1 MAQTAAA
8 DDRAEAA
15 RAKARQHLML
25 GALGVVYG
33 DIGTSPLYTV
43 KLCFVA
49 LGGVTPAAVYGVLSL
64 ITWALIAIVTL
75 KYVGVIMRADNRGEG
90 GILAL
95 TALALRVPRAGTKLH
110 WWILA
115 AGLLGAALFYGDGVI
130 TPAISVLSAVEGLNV
145 ATPLFEPYV
154 IPLTLAILLCLFIVQ
169 RRGTAKV
176 GGFFGPIMVVWF
188 VTIGL
193 VGAIE
198 IVKEPEILLALN
210 PYYGLHLLLRAPL
223 RGFALLGAVV
233 LAVTGAEALYADMG
247 HFGKRPI
254 RIVWL
259 FFVFPALLLN
269 YFGQGG
275 LLLREQTSMENPF
288 FHLVPSWGL
297 YPMVVLATVATVIAS
312 QAVISGAFSMTR
324 QGVLLGYMPRFEIKH
339 TSEEEI
345 GQIYVPKINLFL
357 LVAVV
362 ALVLGFRTS
371 DNLGAAYGIAVT
383 GTMSLTTVLA
393 FVYMVGSA
401 GWNGFGAVLIFG
413 AFLVIDIAF
422 FSANMLKI
430 VEGGWFPLAVA
441 ALVFTFMVTWLRG
454 REALLAERWREA
466 LPLETFLATLKP
478 DRPLR
483 VPGTAVFMVPND
495 RIVPTALLHNL
506 KHNHVLHERVVLMKV
521 ETKDIPHVPDD
532 QRLEINHLD
541 HNFHTIAVN
550 YGFMDEPNIPRALA
564 QLRLMQFRFNL
575 LETSF
580 FVGREKVV
588 VSKAAGVWT
597 WRKRLFIF
605 MHRTMLNATEYFRIP
620 TNRVVELGGQIEI

>member
-339 TSEEEI
+339 TS
-345 GQIYVPKINLFL
+345 
-357 LVAVV
+357 
-362 ALVLGFRTS
+362 
-371 DNLGAAYGIAVT
+371 
-383 GTMSLTTVLA
+383 
-393 FVYMVGSA
+393 
-401 GWNGFGAVLIFG
+401 
-413 AFLVIDIAF
+413 
-422 FSANMLKI
+422 
-430 VEGGWFPLAVA
+430 
-441 ALVFTFMVTWLRG
+441 
-454 REALLAERWREA
+454 
-466 LPLETFLATLKP
+466 
-478 DRPLR
+478 
-483 VPGTAVFMVPND
+483 
-495 RIVPTALLHNL
+495 
-506 KHNHVLHERVVLMKV
+506 
-521 ETKDIPHVPDD
+521 
-532 QRLEINHLD
+532 
-541 HNFHTIAVN
+541 
-550 YGFMDEPNIPRALA
+550 
-564 QLRLMQFRFNL
+564 
-575 LETSF
+575 
-580 FVGREKVV
+580 
-588 VSKAAGVWT
+588 
-597 WRKRLFIF
+597 
-605 MHRTMLNATEYFRIP
+605 
-620 TNRVVELGGQIEI
+620 